1 MNKVNDKMQKCSFCG
16 AMASENDDN
25 VLIQSKCK
33 SLKKRKLL
41 LCLKKI

>member
-25 VLIQSKCK
+25 VLIQSET
-33 SLKKRKLL
+33 
-41 LCLKKI
+41 KIHLFVLIVLIL